1 MNVKRILSL
10 VLTLAMVLSLAACGG
25 KKEEAPAETPAAPS
39 DAPAEAPADEGI
51 DLGVDVVKIGFCGA
65 LTGPSANMGEAIVQ
79 GIEMAVEDINAVGG
93 IAGVP
98 LEYVTRDD
106 EADATKNLTG
116 VEELLYKEEI
126 DWLLGAPNS
135 GACGASLDIVCEE
148 EVPEIIVTATSAAL
162 IDPVKYPYVFRT
174 TSTNFLQAGGLVLSA
189 KEGGYKKI
197 VAVGDTTD
205 LGKDG
210 FNSTKHY
217 AEELGVEIVDY
228 ISYVANDADLSAVA
242 QAVANA
248 EADCIIAWT
257 LSADAAKVVKALER
271 IDYLDDVT
279 ILGYSGLNQPKF
291 YEMTGGADLSK
302 VTYIGATAGLVMEKG
317 AEKLEDKYQSFY
329 DKVSE
334 KYGEYKADGSGRV
347 TVIAD
352 AMRAYDSI
360 YLLKWLVEEKTH
372 SLDGAALKEAIETY
386 ARDYDSLWT
395 NNCYDIS
402 ADKHEGFDLADHAVC
417 SMDTPLVNDYVFGDI
432 AWKA

>member
-1 MNVKRILSL
+1 MKRLTAL
-10 VLTLAMVLSLAACGG
+10 FLTLVMVLSLAACGG
-25 KKEEAPAETPAAPS
+25 KKEEAPAATPDAPS
-39 DAPAEAPADEGI
+39 TDAPADAPADEGI
-51 DLGVDVVKIGFCGA
+51 DLGVDEIKIGFCGA

-79 GIEMAVEDINAVGG
+79 GVTMAIEEINAAGG

-98 LEYVTRDD
+98 LKFVTRDD

-116 VEELLYKEEI
+116 VEELLYKEEV

-135 GACGASLDIVCEE
+135 GACGASLDIVSEE
-148 EVPEIIVTATSAAL
+148 EVPEVIVTATSAAL
-162 IDPVKYPYVFRT
+162 IDEEAYPYTFRT

-217 AEELGVEIVDY
+217 AEEMGVEIVDY

-257 LSADAAKVVKALER
+257 LAADAAKVVKALER
-271 IDYLDDVT
+271 IDYLDKVT

-291 YEMTGGADLSK
+291 HEMVDGADCSK
-302 VTYIGATAGLVMEKG
+302 VTYIGAQAGFVLEEGQEKM
-317 AEKLEDKYQSFY
+317 ADTYQEFY

-334 KYGEYKADGSGRV
+334 KYGAYKADGSGRV
-347 TVIAD
+347 TVTSD
-352 AMRAYDSI
+352 MMRAYDSI
-360 YLLKWLVEEKTH
+360 YMLKWLVEEKTQ
-372 SLDGAALKEAIETY
+372 SLDGAALKEAMETSISEYDSFWSNYTY
-386 ARDYDSLWT
+386 AF
-395 NNCYDIS
+395 S
-402 ADKHEGFDLADHAVC
+402 ADNHEGFALEDHVIC
-417 SMDTPLVNDYVFGDI
+417 KMDTPLVNDYVFGDI
-432 AWKA
+432 PWAA